1 MTENEACTIDIHI
14 RCLMSTCVVVSSLK
28 NILIL
33 SMFTTTAKVK
43 ILLAGRRKIHAIFQI
58 DNYKFMWCS
67 AIVDAVIK
75 CASR

>member
-1 MTENEACTIDIHI
+1 
-14 RCLMSTCVVVSSLK
+14 MSTFLCKCPVSR
-28 NILIL
+28 NQIL